1 MSLYLTDK
9 IYIKN
14 DIFYYEKDGKSY
26 KLQDKN
32 WHIHLNEYGWEKLN
46 KQWIIQ
52 LNRSTKKRKFGK
64 MNNGWSVKYH
74 IKFSGTLKIIFR

>member
-14 DIFYYEKDGKSY
+14 DIFYYENDGKSY

-32 WHIHLNEYGWEKLN
+32 WHIHLNDYGWDNLN
-46 KQWIIQ
+46 
-52 LNRSTKKRKFGK
+52 
-64 MNNGWSVKYH
+64 
-74 IKFSGTLKIIFR
+74 

>member
-26 KLQDKN
+26 KLQDQERLLLLLQ
-32 WHIHLNEYGWEKLN
+32 I
-46 KQWIIQ
+46 QFII
-52 LNRSTKKRKFGK
+52 
-64 MNNGWSVKYH
+64 
-74 IKFSGTLKIIFR
+74 